1 MSLIIFSYCIIYM
14 LLKVDI
20 APKVN
25 SYIIYEIYTTLRW
38 YVSSNFIFI
47 LDRYIYLNLDMKKKK
62 NYYVLLI

>member
-20 APKVN
+20 APKVK

-62 NYYVLLI
+62 DYYVLLI